1 MSGSGLSEID
11 TKNKVLRCP
20 RDHQVMEVVNKNSA
34 FIDICGKCGG
44 MFFDSGE
51 MFGACGLK
59 ADPSYWDRPETGG
72 KMKESPLHCARCD
85 GHMLAQ
91 DVEQN
96 GTHVEIDRCA
106 HCNGIWLDEGE
117 IEKIMQISDHMAP
130 ILEHEKMKAQAELAK
145 MGDDPLGTSTG
156 VIGSFLTMFGVGK
169 KKAEKAK

>member
-1 MSGSGLSEID
+1 MSGGLGLGSID

-20 RDHQVMEVVNKNSA
+20 RDHSVMEEVNKNAS

-44 MFFDSGE
+44 MFFDQGE

-72 KMKESPLHCARCD
+72 VMKDSPLHCSRCE

-91 DVEQN
+91 DVAQ
-96 GTHVEIDRCA
+96 GGVHVEIDRCA
-106 HCNGIWLDEGE
+106 HCGGIWLDEGE
-117 IEKIMQISDHMAP
+117 IEKIMEISEHMVPAV
-130 ILEHEKMKAQAELAK
+130 EAEKAKAQHELAK

-156 VIGSFLTMFGVGK
+156 LIASFLNSFGVGK
-169 KKAEKAK
+169 KKK